1 MHSPTC
7 FLALCSLALPTLAAE
22 PSVADKAQAVLAA
35 RCVSCH
41 GKDGSAKGGFG
52 YALDRERLIARGK
65 VVPGR
70 AADSELFQRVRDGEM
85 PPAGRPQLTAAERDA
100 LQAWIEGG
108 APPFVA
114 VGPAPTFVTTGDLQ
128 RLVLADLQALEPRQR
143 RFMRYLNLTHLRNAR
158 LPDDELDKERHAL
171 AKLVNSLS
179 WHPRLTRPTPIDAAA
194 TLYRLDL
201 RDYRWPARAWDRL
214 ATTYPFRLGEEGE
227 AFRTAAELTGSE
239 RPLLRADWF
248 LATASRPPFYHDF
261 LQLPTTDRALERLLL
276 VDVPGDVQ
284 DDACVRAGFNGSGVS
299 RNNRVL
305 ERHDAAHGAY
315 WRSYDF
321 SDNTDRQNLFQ
332 RPLGFIPAGGEIIF
346 NLPNGLQ
353 AYMLVDGN
361 GRRIDKAPGDIVSDP
376 KRPDRLVENG
386 LSCISC
392 HAKGLMPK
400 DDQVRAHVQKN
411 RVAFAAADRDA
422 ILALYVPPARFR
434 NLLTRDAERF
444 TGALQRLGVAVLE
457 PEQVETAVL
466 RFEAVL
472 DLPVAAAEAGL
483 TPEDFAT
490 RLRRAPAM
498 QARLGALLVRGTV
511 QRQLYQDAFPELV
524 RVFGLEKGAAADS
537 VVLAAATTPFEA
549 IKGPVPALAY
559 APDGRS
565 VVLAE
570 GRVVRLWDAGGAR
583 EERAF
588 EGHADEVLC
597 VARSADNRFVVSG
610 SRDRTLRL
618 WDAATGKELRRLVG
632 HTDAVRCLTLSSD
645 GQRLLSG
652 GTDRTIRLWAL
663 PSGEELACWT
673 GHDGPVTAVALSGDG
688 RLALSCGLDR
698 TVRLWDVGTGKE
710 RGRWTGHAAEVFAV
724 AFAPDGKRALSGG
737 GDGSVLV
744 WDVATGRE
752 IGRLEGPRNAV
763 VCVAF
768 QADGQQVLS
777 GCSQYRGSERVV
789 RLWDLATG
797 RAVASWGEELVAGAI
812 TFRPD
817 GTTALLGHA
826 GGVRVVGLSR

>member
-1 MHSPTC
+1 MHSPAC
-7 FLALCSLALPTLAAE
+7 FLALCSLTVPVAAAAE
-22 PSVADKAQAVLAA
+22 PSVADKAHAVLAA
-35 RCVSCH
+35 RCASCH

-52 YALDRERLIARGK
+52 YALDRDRLVARGK

-100 LQAWIEGG
+100 LQAWIDGG

-114 VGPAPTFVTTGDLQ
+114 AGPAPTFVTTGDIQ
-128 RLVLADLQALEPRQR
+128 RLVLTDLQALEPRQR
-143 RFMRYLNLTHLRNAR
+143 RFMRYLSLTHLRNAR
-158 LPDDELDKERHAL
+158 LPDEELEKERHAL

-179 WHPRLTRPTPIDAAA
+179 WHPRLTRPTRIDASA
-194 TLYRLDL
+194 TLYRIDL

-261 LQLPTTDRALERLLL
+261 LQLPTTDRALERLVL
-276 VDVPGDVQ
+276 VDVPGDIQ

-321 SDNTDRQNLFQ
+321 SDNTDRQNVFQ
-332 RPLGFIPAGGEIIF
+332 RPLGPLPGPAGFIPAGGEIIF

-376 KRPDRLVENG
+376 KRPDKLVENG

-392 HAKGLMPK
+392 HARGLLPK

-411 RVAFAAADRDA
+411 RAAFAAADREA
-422 ILALYVPPARFR
+422 ILALYAPPARLR
-434 NLLTRDAERF
+434 GLLTRDAERF
-444 TGALQRLGVAVLE
+444 TGALQRLGVPMTE

-472 DLPVAAAEAGL
+472 DLSAAAAEAGL
-483 TPEDFAT
+483 TPEDFTT
-490 RLRRAPAM
+490 RLRRAPAL
-498 QARLGALLVRGTV
+498 QARLGALLARGTV
-511 QRQLYQDAFPELV
+511 QRQLYQDIFPELV
-524 RVFGLEKGAAADS
+524 RVFGLEKGPAVDPVAVAAAS
-537 VVLAAATTPFEA
+537 TPFEG

-565 VVLAE
+565 VVLAD
-570 GRVVRLWDAGGAR
+570 GRVVRALGRERDTRGAR
-583 EERAF
+583 
-588 EGHADEVLC
+588 
-597 VARSADNRFVVSG
+597 
-610 SRDRTLRL
+610 
-618 WDAATGKELRRLVG
+618 LRRPC
-632 HTDAVRCLTLSSD
+632 R
-645 GQRLLSG
+645 
-652 GTDRTIRLWAL
+652 
-663 PSGEELACWT
+663 
-673 GHDGPVTAVALSGDG
+673 
-688 RLALSCGLDR
+688 
-698 TVRLWDVGTGKE
+698 
-710 RGRWTGHAAEVFAV
+710 
-724 AFAPDGKRALSGG
+724 
-737 GDGSVLV
+737 
-744 WDVATGRE
+744 
-752 IGRLEGPRNAV
+752 
-763 VCVAF
+763 
-768 QADGQQVLS
+768 
-777 GCSQYRGSERVV
+777 
-789 RLWDLATG
+789 
-797 RAVASWGEELVAGAI
+797 
-812 TFRPD
+812 
-817 GTTALLGHA
+817 
-826 GGVRVVGLSR
+826 